1 MELLRSWLNWIL
13 GLFGR
18 GAQSPSTSSSK
29 NLEQPSLFQDDTD

>member
-18 GAQSPSTSSSK
+18 GNQNPSPSFGKS
-29 NLEQPSLFQDDTD
+29 LEQPSLFEDDTD